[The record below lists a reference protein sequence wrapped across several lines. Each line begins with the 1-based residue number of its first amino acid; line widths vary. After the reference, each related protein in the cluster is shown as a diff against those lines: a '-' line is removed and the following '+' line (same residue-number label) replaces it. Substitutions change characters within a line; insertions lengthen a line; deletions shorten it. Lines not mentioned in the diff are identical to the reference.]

1 MSSTTPGRDESDD
14 FNSKK
19 NPPPQREKPSLSI
32 RRRDSERRRR
42 EEIHTSFK
50 KLEDVLSRSR
60 GEDVIHGRKWD
71 REKIVHGATEHIK
84 EQEERLASLRSE
96 LSKIAAQ
103 VDDIRSEKV
112 ELRADKLYLKEELEK
127 LQEENQR
134 LRHDNRILIQ
144 SMNKEQHWPAPDMT
158 DFQAPEP
165 ATMYE
170 VAPPPEPGSHSHPQA
185 GSVVDQTQVQQATPP
200 GVQTQGVQNDQPL
213 LGMQS
218 NARGSQE
225 QFQQQPRRQAD
236 NEEIEQYNWDAF
248 DGSNLL

>member
-1 MSSTTPGRDESDD
+1 MSSTTPGREESDD
-14 FNSKK
+14 FNSRKY
-19 NPPPQREKPSLSI
+19 PPPPPEKPSLSI
-32 RRRDSERRRR
+32 RKRDSERRRR

-50 KLEDVLSRSR
+50 KLEDVLCRSR

-134 LRHDNRILIQ
+134 LRHDNKILIQ
-144 SMNKEQHWPAPDMT
+144 SMNKEQHWPSPDMT

-170 VAPPPEPGSHSHPQA
+170 VAPPQEPVSHPQP
-185 GSVVDQTQVQQATPP
+185 GSVVDPTQIPQARPP
-200 GVQTQGVQNDQPL
+200 AVQNNQPL
-213 LGMQS
+213 IGMQG
-218 NARGSQE
+218 NARGTQD
-225 QFQQQPRRQAD
+225 QFQQPRHQVEH
-236 NEEIEQYNWDAF
+236 EESEHYNWDAF